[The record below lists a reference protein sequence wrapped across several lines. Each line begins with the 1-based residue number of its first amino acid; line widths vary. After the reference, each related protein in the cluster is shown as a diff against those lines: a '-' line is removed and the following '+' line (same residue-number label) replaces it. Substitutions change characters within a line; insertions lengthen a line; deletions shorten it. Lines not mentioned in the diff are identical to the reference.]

1 MPKIYSLLS
10 ASLLLVFGGF
20 FLITCAREYSYEGGN
35 GTAVYT
41 LVGTPGACTVAI
53 TMGTYFKGVAS
64 GPADTIQL
72 LAQVTKI
79 GTYNLSTN
87 STNGIQFSGTGSFI
101 DTGFQKITLK
111 ATGTP
116 VSDGSFTFTASI
128 ISGCSFT
135 VVVSKV
141 PVIMGGFILA
151 GAPNNCASPFI
162 NGSYVAGIT
171 LTNANTAVVQVN
183 VTSVGAYT
191 LKTDTIDGISF
202 SKSGTFTTTGNQNVT
217 LVGSG
222 TPVVPENISFALS
235 GAASDCRLQISV
247 VNPEPLATYVLE
259 SGLNICTHIVSG
271 SYISNT
277 SLNSSNTVSIRVYV
291 TVIGNF
297 TISTAAVNGMIFSYT
312 GTFTTTGTQN
322 VILKGTGTPVSPG
335 TFTFTPK
342 IVGPHPI
349 GGETCDFDITVL

>member
-1 MPKIYSLLS
+1 MSKTYSLLS
-10 ASLLLVFGGF
+10 ASLLLLLGAF
-20 FLITCAREYSYEGGN
+20 FFITCAREYSYEGGN
-35 GTAVYT
+35 GSAAYT
-41 LVGTPGACTVAI
+41 LVGAPGDCTGAI
-53 TMGTYFKGVAS
+53 PMGTYYKGVAA

-72 LAQVTKI
+72 QAHVTKT

-87 STNGIQFSGTGSFI
+87 SADGIRFSGTGSFI
-101 DTGFQKITLK
+101 DTGFQLITLK
-111 ATGTP
+111 ASGTP
-116 VSDGSFTFTASI
+116 SSEGSFVFTASI

-135 VVVSKV
+135 VVVSKA
-141 PVIMGGFILA
+141 PVIMAGFTLA

-171 LTNANTAVVQVN
+171 LTSANTAIVQVT
-183 VTSVGAYT
+183 VTSVGPYT

-217 LVGSG
+217 LVATG
-222 TPVVPENISFALS
+222 TPETPANISFALS
-235 GAASDCRLQISV
+235 GAASDCRLNLAV

-259 SGLNICTHIVSG
+259 SGLNICTHTVSG
-271 SYISNT
+271 TYTSNT
-277 SLNSSNTVSIRVYV
+277 PLNSSNTVSVRVYV
-291 TVIGNF
+291 TVLGNF
-297 TISTAAVNGMIFSYT
+297 TISTAPLNGMVFTYT
-312 GTFTTTGTQN
+312 GSFTTLGAQN
-322 VILKGTGTPVSPG
+322 VILKGSGTPVSAG